1 MVNLD
6 NQKKTIFLK
15 FLLGML
21 ENTYNLSNLELEAVE
36 WKFETS
42 KSLKITD
49 QGVRACL
56 RSILVSVLSIILK
69 CFF

>member
-36 WKFETS
+36 WKFEAS

-49 QGVRACL
+49 QCLRACL